1 MKKIIIKCNSKTVG
15 AIDSAN
21 FTETRPA
28 DFFGPATINGS
39 VGQIKFDSIN
49 LSNTFIRDIANHNA
63 PLQLEFEYNNAIHQV
78 KNAWVSSYTVNEEP
92 NGIMVV
98 ENLRF
103 DCESMFV
110 MNKEQDVSMSRKN
123 VVQDI
128 KTVADKELEMINKF
142 SAAVSNHYK
151 ESK

>member
-1 MKKIIIKCNSKTVG
+1 MKKIRIASNGKTVG
-15 AIDSAN
+15 TIDSAN

-28 DFFGPATINGS
+28 DFFGTATIKGS
-39 VGQIKFDSIN
+39 VGRIKFDSTN
-49 LSNTFIRDIANHNA
+49 LSNTFIRDIANHKA
-63 PLQLEFEYNNAIHQV
+63 PLQLEFEYNDAIHEV
-78 KNAWVSSYTVNEEP
+78 NNAWISSYTVNEEP
-92 NGIMVV
+92 DGIMIV

-110 MNKEQDVSMSRKN
+110 VSKGLDVSMSSKS
-123 VVQDI
+123 VVPDS
-128 KTVADKELEMINKF
+128 KTVVDKELEMVNKF